1 MVGSTCCRGF
11 REARLWG
18 VMLELH
24 SPVGFERWD
33 QIASPQQFCGRPAC
47 ADRILSAPRVCSL
60 AAMKRLHLSPQA
72 PVQVIQAL
80 NIPVHGHQTHR
91 RTRAL

>member
-1 MVGSTCCRGF
+1 MSRNASSIADFPEVGV
-11 REARLWG
+11 EEMAVDLLQAHLWG

-47 ADRILSAPRVCSL
+47 ADRILSAPRVCS
-60 AAMKRLHLSPQA
+60 
-72 PVQVIQAL
+72 
-80 NIPVHGHQTHR
+80 
-91 RTRAL
+91 